1 MIKTSS
7 ILKQTGQSMV
17 EYTVVLVFGVMV
29 LTTGP
34 GGDVMQDL
42 LAVLK
47 KNYEGYSYAISL
59 SEPPDYDSATEYAAV
74 LDSYGL
80 EDDEIDRLAVKTDD
94 LLAGIDDYNKDPTTQ
109 LKKLE
114 EIKNTMTQVPS
125 SVGDVL
131 DGAGSF
137 F

>member
-1 MIKTSS
+1 MT
-7 ILKQTGQSMV
+7 
-17 EYTVVLVFGVMV
+17 EYTVILVFGVMV

-47 KNYEGYSYAISL
+47 KNYAGYSFGISL
-59 SEPPDYDSATEYAAV
+59 SEPPDYDSAAEYASA
-74 LDSYGL
+74 LSGHGL
-80 EDDEIDRLAVKTDD
+80 SNEEIEKLAVKTTD
-94 LLAGIDDYNKDPTTQ
+94 LLGDLGQYNKDPATQ

-114 EIKNTMTQVPS
+114 KIKDAMTEMPS
-125 SVGDVL
+125 SVGDIM
-131 DGAGSF
+131 DGATSF